1 MHKVVSSSLMGA
13 VLASF
18 ACQGASNA
26 GGVTAPDDASS
37 AAHDAST
44 TSFDG
49 ASDGTRDTGGTQVV
63 VPGAAASDAAVVA
76 PPAELPAGFA
86 PASAFPGEIR
96 YLAKQ
101 GNVTLFLPAVQGAG
115 DYRAFV
121 LSPDVKAS
129 MQSDG
134 SERID
139 GATIA
144 CAGLVQHN
152 QCDGSEA
159 ITSYGPNFRIPKC
172 SEDVRGIDLAK
183 RVLDRLQLTGLS
195 GKTKIVVEAVDALC
209 PFPGAYGRQHH
220 DVACSNDG
228 APVKQAMVGG
238 KSVSW
243 RACPPSVPIRTEE
256 EIRASY
262 GSLLL
267 NGQAPVPLV
276 MGNSPWESIGLPAPN
291 RTPKVLARTVIE
303 VDVGAPA
310 LLPPGFTEADFFES
324 FSDAKDQPQKVNDA
338 RILTPGAQ
346 VIGPTLHQTS
356 KLSLYNYGTEPSQW
370 FVAQGTLRS
379 VLADW
384 QQAIMGSNII
394 YPRRAFALPTAD
406 DRYLH
411 VTFEVPANATQRR
424 YWWMHLCG
432 APKAGQTIV
441 NGKLAPESGIVPAP
455 SFMNPL
461 EGESISLKGWNCIQV
476 VPRGGSYDVLP
487 GGPYR
492 HPRFDAGRAESDL
505 RVVVNRPV
513 ANASGLA
520 KLYDTIV
527 NVSPPVEGQP
537 PEEGA
542 WMRQWDDEKKFVGV
556 MLDDKLFVEQRVTFD
571 VYVSRGRLVLYADG
585 VQKVCNDFPNQR
597 LTMAE
602 AAVGVGHVLYHSSAE
617 RTEFMREDWL
627 RTGQSHYL
635 HNLPFL
641 DQRSFDNLGVR
652 ENAALPAGFREA
664 QCHRATQ

>member
-1 MHKVVSSSLMGA
+1 MGA
-13 VLASF
+13 VLASM
-18 ACQGASNA
+18 ACQGATSA
-26 GGVTAPDDASS
+26 GGGRTVPDDASI
-37 AAHDAST
+37 ATHDASAT
-44 TSFDG
+44 FLD
-49 ASDGTRDTGGTQVV
+49 ASGEAPRDAGGTQVIA
-63 VPGAAASDAAVVA
+63 PPSMPSDAAVVA
-76 PPAELPAGFA
+76 PVTELPPGFGQTA
-86 PASAFPGEIR
+86 RFPGEIR

-101 GNVTLFLPAVQGAG
+101 GNVTLFLPTVQGAG
-115 DYRAFV
+115 DYRAFA

-129 MQSDG
+129 VQADG
-134 SERID
+134 SERVD

-159 ITSYGPNFRIPKC
+159 ITSYGPNFRVPKC
-172 SEDVRGIDLAK
+172 SEDVRGIDLPK
-183 RVLDRLQLTGLS
+183 RVLDRVQLTGLS

-220 DVACSNDG
+220 DVPCSNDG
-228 APVKQAMVGG
+228 LPVKQATVGG
-238 KSVSW
+238 KSVQW
-243 RACPPSVPIRTEE
+243 RTCPQSVPIRTEE

-267 NGQAPVPLV
+267 NGQAHVPLV

-303 VDVGAPA
+303 VDVGSPSALPA
-310 LLPPGFTEADFFES
+310 GFAESDFFES
-324 FSDAKDQPQKVNDA
+324 FSDVNDQPQKANDA

-346 VIGPTLHQTS
+346 VINPTLHQTS
-356 KLSLYNYGTEPSQW
+356 KLSLYSYGAEPSQW

-384 QQAIMGSNII
+384 QQAIMGSNIM
-394 YPRRAFALPTAD
+394 YPRRPFALPSSD

-411 VTFEVPANATQRR
+411 VTFEAPTDATQRR
-424 YWWMHLCG
+424 YWWLHLCG
-432 APKAGQTIV
+432 APNAGQTIV

-461 EGESISLKGWNCIQV
+461 EGEAISLKGWNCIQV
-476 VPRGGSYDVLP
+476 VPRGGSYEVLA

-492 HPRFDAGRAESDL
+492 HPQFGAGRAESDL
-505 RVVVNRPV
+505 RIVINRPV
-513 ANASGLA
+513 ANASGLT

-527 NVSPPVEGQP
+527 NVSPAMGGLP

-542 WMRQWDDEKKFVGV
+542 WMRQWDDAKKLVGV

-571 VYVSRGRLVLYADG
+571 VYVNRGRLVLYADG
-585 VQKVCNDFPNQR
+585 VQKVCNDYPNQR

-641 DQRSFDNLGVR
+641 DQRSFDNFGVR
-652 ENAALPAGFREA
+652 ENAALPPNFRDA
-664 QCHRATQ
+664 QCHRASN